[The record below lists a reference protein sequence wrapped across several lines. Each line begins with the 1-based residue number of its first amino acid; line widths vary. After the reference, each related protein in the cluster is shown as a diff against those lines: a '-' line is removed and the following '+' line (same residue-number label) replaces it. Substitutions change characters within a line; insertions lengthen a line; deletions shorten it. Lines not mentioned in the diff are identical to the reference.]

1 MGGADPLAGD
11 YNGTLASLIAL
22 MSFLK
27 AVKWTWGSCV
37 AFLLDL
43 GREGIVWAGVVAGA
57 FGIGQA
63 GRDQGFA
70 PHLSDYQIAT
80 QRQGWTR
87 STLIVGSL
95 SKVGQ
100 ESDGRLVLSG
110 WAYDRKYDEPLSVF
124 AFVGGVF
131 EPIGITQGARDDI
144 RRIFHLSPEQAKNVV
159 FSGRVERPVNCAP
172 DGIVKIVAVNQRKQH
187 AIIER
192 LRVPE
197 CGGP

>member
-1 MGGADPLAGD
+1 M
-11 YNGTLASLIAL
+11 
-22 MSFLK
+22 
-27 AVKWTWGSCV
+27 
-37 AFLLDL
+37 
-43 GREGIVWAGVVAGA
+43 
-57 FGIGQA
+57 
-63 GRDQGFA
+63 
-70 PHLSDYQIAT
+70 
-80 QRQGWTR
+80 
-87 STLIVGSL
+87 IVGSL